1 MLTKFDE
8 LTCHQTVQTF
18 DEVGTSD
25 RAWTE
30 KLWCNLHD
38 TTGDLVLAA
47 GFGIYPNRNVIDGF
61 ACANVGNRRQ
71 HNLRVSRELRPRI
84 EEVAVGPLR
93 YEVLEPFRR
102 VRLTCGDNP
111 RGLRFDLEFRG
122 RFAPG
127 EEEPQVGR
135 AFGRTFV
142 HTCRYAQT
150 GRAHG
155 WIEVEGRRTEV
166 TEDRFYA
173 QRDHSW
179 GLRMG
184 VGLPEQGVQ
193 FADVAAFRG
202 MLIVWTTLQFAERA
216 FTLYYIEGADG
227 RVQRLTG
234 HVCPQLDAGRPTVP
248 LVAVEHDF
256 RYHPRSARMAGG
268 RMTLVAADGGR
279 WELEL
284 RERTAM
290 YLRGGGYTGYRGY
303 YHGLWMGPA
312 WEDGEVFDVADP
324 RVADEVH
331 GLDDT
336 VVEAR
341 CGEAV
346 GYGIVENL
354 ILPPFPRYGF
364 PASRPETTPGE
375 SR

>member
-8 LTCHQTVQTF
+8 WTCHQTVQTF
-18 DEVGTSD
+18 DQVGSTD

-30 KLWCNLHD
+30 KLWCNVHD
-38 TTGDLVLAA
+38 ATGGLVLAT
-47 GFGIYPNRNVIDGF
+47 GFGVYPNRNVQDGF
-61 ACANVGNRRQ
+61 ACVNVENRRQ
-71 HNLRVSRELRPRI
+71 HNLRVSRVLRPRI
-84 EEVAVGPLR
+84 DEVAVGPLR

-102 VRLTCGDNP
+102 LRLTCGDNP
-111 RGLRFDLEFRG
+111 RGIRFDLEFRG

-127 EEEPQVGR
+127 EEEPQVGT

-142 HTCRYAQT
+142 HTCRYAQV
-150 GRAHG
+150 GRAQG
-155 WIEVEGRRTEV
+155 WIEVEGRRVEV

-179 GLRMG
+179 GQRMG

-193 FADVAAFRG
+193 FTDIAAFRG
-202 MLIVWTTLQFAERA
+202 MLILWTTLQLPDRA

-234 HVCPQLDAGRPTVP
+234 HVCPPLESGAPTVP
-248 LVAVEHDF
+248 ITEVQHEF
-256 RYHPRSARMAGG
+256 RYHPRSARMSGG
-268 RMTLVAADGGR
+268 RLVLAAADGGR

-284 RERTAM
+284 QERTTM

-303 YHGLWMGPA
+303 YHGLWMGPE
-312 WEDGEVFDVADP
+312 WQDGETFEVSDE
-324 RVADEVH
+324 RVANEVH

-336 VVEAR
+336 VVEVR
-341 CGEAV
+341 CGGEV

-364 PASRPETTPGE
+364 AE
-375 SR
+375 SEGR

>member
-18 DEVGTSD
+18 DQVGTTD

-38 TTGDLVLAA
+38 TSGGLVLAT
-47 GFGIYPNRNVIDGF
+47 GFGVYPNRNVQDGY
-61 ACANVGNRRQ
+61 ACVNVERRRQ

-84 EEVAVGPLR
+84 DELAVGPLR

-102 VRLTCGDNP
+102 IRLTCGDNP
-111 RGLRFDLEFRG
+111 RGIRFDLEFRG

-127 EEEPQVGR
+127 EEDPQLGQ
-135 AFGRTFV
+135 AFGRTIF

-155 WIEVEGRRTEV
+155 WLEVEGRRIEI

-179 GLRMG
+179 GQRMG

-193 FADVAAFRG
+193 FSDIASFRG
-202 MLIVWTTLQFAERA
+202 MLILWTTFQFADRA
-216 FTLYYIEGADG
+216 FTLYYIQGADG
-227 RVQRLTG
+227 GVQRLTG
-234 HVCPQLDAGRPTVP
+234 HVCGKLDQPESSVP
-248 LVAVEHDF
+248 IVGVEHDF

-268 RMTLVAADGGR
+268 SLTLTGADGKR
-279 WELEL
+279 WQLEL
-284 RERTAM
+284 KELTTM
-290 YLRGGGYTGYRGY
+290 YLRGGGYAGYQGY
-303 YHGLWMGPA
+303 YHGTWMGPA
-312 WEDGEVFDVADP
+312 WQDGETFEVADTK
-324 RVADEVH
+324 VADEVH

-336 VVEAR
+336 VVEVR
-341 CGEAV
+341 CGNEV

-364 PASRPETTPGE
+364 PAAER
-375 SR
+375 R

>member
-8 LTCHQTVQTF
+8 WTCHQTVQTF
-18 DEVGTSD
+18 DQVGSTD

-30 KLWCNLHD
+30 KLWCNVHD
-38 TTGDLVLAA
+38 ATGGLVLAT
-47 GFGIYPNRNVIDGF
+47 GFGVYPNRNVQDGF
-61 ACANVGNRRQ
+61 ACVNVENRRQ
-71 HNLRVSRELRPRI
+71 HNLRVSRVLRPRI
-84 EEVAVGPLR
+84 DEVAVGPLR

-102 VRLTCGDNP
+102 IRLTCGDNP
-111 RGLRFDLEFRG
+111 RGIRFDLEFRG

-127 EEEPQVGR
+127 EEEPQVGT

-142 HTCRYAQT
+142 HTCRYAQV
-150 GRAHG
+150 GRAQG
-155 WIEVEGRRTEV
+155 WIEVEGRRVEV

-179 GLRMG
+179 GQRMG

-193 FADVAAFRG
+193 FTDIAAFRG
-202 MLIVWTTLQFAERA
+202 MLILWTTLQLPDRA

-234 HVCPQLDAGRPTVP
+234 HVCPRLESGAPTVP
-248 LVAVEHDF
+248 ITEVQHEF
-256 RYHPRSARMAGG
+256 RYHPRSARMSGG
-268 RMTLVAADGGR
+268 RLVLAAADGGR

-284 RERTAM
+284 QERTTM

-303 YHGLWMGPA
+303 YHGLWMGPE
-312 WEDGEVFDVADP
+312 WQDGETFEVSDE
-324 RVADEVH
+324 RVANEVH

-336 VVEAR
+336 VVEVR
-341 CGEAV
+341 CGGEV

-364 PASRPETTPGE
+364 AE
-375 SR
+375 SEGR